1 MPDIKFT
8 PVNKI
13 PAPKAATGARG
24 VYLEAFKYL
33 RANPGKAVKLE
44 GRPHT
49 GVAARI
55 NSGQV
60 KLSQCRDGGDSTID
74 GMATRMVHYTVT
86 LPGAPAASATLYVG
100 KSDGLPYAQTTDTA
114 KIRYRYRG
122 VTAPK
127 P

>member
-1 MPDIKFT
+1 MPGIKFT

-49 GVAARI
+49 GVAVRI

-60 KLSQCRDGGDSTID
+60 KGCKPGEFFATCRNTKDGRGDI
-74 GMATRMVHYTVT
+74 YVT
-86 LPGAPAASATLYVG
+86 YVG
-100 KSDGLPYAQTTDTA
+100 PQPNEDFHDKTVAL
-114 KIRYRYRG
+114 
-122 VTAPK
+122 
-127 P
+127 